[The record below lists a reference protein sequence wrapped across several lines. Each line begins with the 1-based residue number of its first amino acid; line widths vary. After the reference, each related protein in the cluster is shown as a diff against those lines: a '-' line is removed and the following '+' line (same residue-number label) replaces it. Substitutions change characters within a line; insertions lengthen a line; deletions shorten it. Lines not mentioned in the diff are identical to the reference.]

1 MTWIEACCWLPRA
14 PQKTTSSSVVLVQ
27 DVVDC
32 CFFAPGK
39 RFMIHA
45 LIIYIYIYLVISAG
59 VMIFYPGT
67 GNKNQRQGRNPKV
80 NNKSAKLY
88 HANSWCRNPG
98 SLCNEQNYQQ
108 KVIIHFS
115 QIHKN
120 HAPFN
125 LLVKGLKHL

>member
-1 MTWIEACCWLPRA
+1 MLLVAPRPSKDNLELGSFSTRCGGLLFLCTWETLYDSCTHHL
-14 PQKTTSSSVVLVQ
+14 
-27 DVVDC
+27 
-32 CFFAPGK
+32 
-39 RFMIHA
+39 
-45 LIIYIYIYLVISAG
+45 YIYIYLVISAG

-120 HAPFN
+120 DAPFN